1 MSQGTPEQSGQVG
14 QELPVPATEGL
25 PSTEESH
32 NPTGAHLRRGPF
44 VEGERVQ
51 LTDPKGRIHTITLEP
66 GKEFHTH
73 RGRLAHSDL
82 IGAPD
87 GSTAKNTAS
96 VEYLAVRPLLADY
109 VLSMPRGGG
118 GDLSQGRRPDRR
130 DGRHLPRGSRG
141 GGGRRVGRSEHVPP
155 AGCG

>member
-14 QELPVPATEGL
+14 QQLPVPANEGL

-32 NPTGAHLRRGPF
+32 SATGAHLRRGPF

-51 LTDPKGRIHTITLEP
+51 LTDPKGRLHTITLEP

-73 RGRLAHSDL
+73 RGRLSHNDL

-87 GSTAKNTAS
+87 GSTIKNTAG
-96 VEYLAVRPLLADY
+96 VEYLAVRPLLCDY
-109 VLSMPRGGG
+109 VLSMPRGAAVVYPKDAGQIFAMADIFPG
-118 GDLSQGRRPDRR
+118 ARVVEAGVGSGALST
-130 DGRHLPRGSRG
+130 
-141 GGGRRVGRSEHVPP
+141 
-155 AGCG
+155 